1 MSIIF
6 LHSALK
12 LVSLV
17 MLLSNIT
24 SFFINM
30 LNWLQVNEAVT
41 TRHVYL
47 LLVSQVRA
55 NKFNCNRAPA

>member
-30 LNWLQVNEAVT
+30 LNWLQVNKAVT
-41 TRHVYL
+41 TRHTFLFVIGQ
-47 LLVSQVRA
+47 SS
-55 NKFNCNRAPA
+55 

>member
-30 LNWLQVNEAVT
+30 LNWLEVNEAVT
-41 TRHVYL
+41 TQHTFLFVL
-47 LLVSQVRA
+47 GQSS
-55 NKFNCNRAPA
+55 